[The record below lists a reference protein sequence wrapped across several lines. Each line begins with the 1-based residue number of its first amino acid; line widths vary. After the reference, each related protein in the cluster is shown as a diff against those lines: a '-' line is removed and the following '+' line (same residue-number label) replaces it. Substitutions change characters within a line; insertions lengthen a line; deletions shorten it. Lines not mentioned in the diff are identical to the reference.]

1 MGSSPH
7 SSRQKEEGIYF
18 VSRNF
23 LLLLSPLPASQQEG
37 KPGATSHF
45 SSKLR
50 YSCSHYIA
58 QPCDLFE
65 SKLSLSLSITTH
77 DGEFHACSSGSS
89 LYILFFL
96 SHPSYLTLF
105 YKLPLPFY
113 TRIDLL
119 KVPSNLQIVTVSGPL
134 TGLSHLDLF
143 ASFHAVKTSPCLNS
157 FYFCFPS
164 QYTLQIP
171 LPFPTLSS
179 ILSPFLPASA
189 LSEYTIIHGL
199 PSWLRW

>member
-1 MGSSPH
+1 MQFQTKG
-7 SSRQKEEGIYF
+7 RGNIFCEQEL
-18 VSRNF
+18 

-50 YSCSHYIA
+50 YLCSHYIA

-65 SKLSLSLSITTH
+65 SKLSLYLSIATH
-77 DGEFHACSSGSS
+77 DGESHACSSGSS
-89 LYILFFL
+89 LCILFFL

-119 KVPSNLQIVTVSGPL
+119 KVASNLQIVTVSGPL
-134 TGLSHLDLF
+134 TGLSYLDLF
-143 ASFHAVKTSPCLNS
+143 ASFYAVNNLTLLEFFPLLLSLAIRFAHPSSFSNS
-157 FYFCFPS
+157 FRHSFSFSSCLCFK
-164 QYTLQIP
+164 
-171 LPFPTLSS
+171 
-179 ILSPFLPASA
+179 
-189 LSEYTIIHGL
+189 
-199 PSWLRW
+199 